1 MRQPRYGTFNL
12 QIAVRPNLLFCHLA
26 VCIARQENI
35 DNVVGQ
41 RPIIVRSANRLG
53 YSHVRAVRLAAAI
66 QSSAA
71 ALEAGLMEQE
81 QHYQCSAVLP

>member
-1 MRQPRYGTFNL
+1 M
-12 QIAVRPNLLFCHLA
+12 RPNLVFCHLA
-26 VCIARQENI
+26 VCTARQENI

-41 RPIIVRSANRLG
+41 RPIIMRSANRLG
-53 YSHVRAVRLAAAI
+53 YGYVRAVRLAAAI

-81 QHYQCSAVLP
+81 QHYPCSVVLP

>member
-1 MRQPRYGTFNL
+1 MRRPKVRELIL
-12 QIAVRPNLLFCHLA
+12 QIAVRPNLVFCHFA
-26 VCIARQENI
+26 VRIARQENI

-41 RPIIVRSANRLG
+41 RPIIVRSVNRLG
-53 YSHVRAVRLAAAI
+53 YSYVRAVRLAAAI

-81 QHYQCSAVLP
+81 QHCPCSLVLP

>member
-1 MRQPRYGTFNL
+1 M
-12 QIAVRPNLLFCHLA
+12 RPNLVFCHLA

-53 YSHVRAVRLAAAI
+53 YIYVRAVRLVAAI

-71 ALEAGLMEQE
+71 ALEAGLMERE
-81 QHYQCSAVLP
+81 QHYLGSAVLP